1 MSGLTT
7 NALKLNT
14 VDTMRMNISY
24 AIETEWK
31 TAMSLLLSLLLYTVW
46 NNKMH
51 QSGASVDIEA
61 DLCSFGRSVRAKFP
75 RISPYIIPFSSG
87 PG

>member
-31 TAMSLLLSLLLYTVW
+31 TAMSLLLSLYTVW
-46 NNKMH
+46 NNNMH

-87 PG
+87 PV